1 MIENLVDQ
9 YISDTYGL
17 VVQYESGSFYD
28 GFGNFIGFTGSIT
41 GSGFIAVTS
50 GSNTFRG
57 DQIISGSLTVTG
69 SLVLPNQT
77 PYSLIYTDTNYNLNS
92 LPTPLSPITS
102 SGDVVAMFVSSSN
115 TWIMTDTINGGE
127 F

>member
-77 PYSLIYTDTNYNLNS
+77 PYSLAYTDTNYNLIS
-92 LPTPLSPITS
+92 LPSPLSPITS
-102 SGDVVAMFVSSSN
+102 SGDIIAMFVSSSN
-115 TWIMTDTINGGE
+115 TWIMTDTIDGGE